1 LKKYKIKNVLQYL
14 IEHRNSIKVKIFK
27 YFTFFSLIIL
37 TALWLFQIV
46 NLRSFYRY
54 MTIKNIEKTADVI
67 EQNIVNDQISLL
79 IKRLAINNNLSI
91 RLVSMDDNSLNITID
106 NNAFSIFLSNLNY
119 FDLNNYFNL
128 TNKNNGTYT
137 LIIEESTFYDDEYD
151 SKAFTGSVP
160 DDQTGFDDHVV
171 FSKILYQGNAQFLFL
186 GYAQLAPVESTIN
199 ILKSQI
205 YIVSVIFIILI
216 VSFTT
221 FISKK
226 ITKPLIKINDTAKLL
241 AKGDYEVI
249 FDANGY
255 QEINELTNTMNYTVE
270 ELKKVDELRN
280 ELIANISHDLKTPLT
295 LISGYSEVM
304 RDIPSEITP
313 DNLQIIINETN
324 RLSQIVDD
332 ALALSKYH
340 TKTNIIQRNIYNL
353 TQDIV
358 NICDRYNKLYRD
370 QYDFVF
376 EYHDDVMINAD
387 QLKISQVIYNL
398 LNNALNYSVND
409 RKIIINQH
417 VIGKKV
423 RIDVINKGHKIKSD
437 DMPYVFD
444 RYYRSK
450 DHHIR
455 ALAGSGLGLAIVR
468 SIIEQHEGTC
478 FVESDDDQTKFS
490 FELDIAL

>member
-1 LKKYKIKNVLQYL
+1 
-14 IEHRNSIKVKIFK
+14 
-27 YFTFFSLIIL
+27 
-37 TALWLFQIV
+37 
-46 NLRSFYRY
+46 
-54 MTIKNIEKTADVI
+54 MTIKNIEKTASVV
-67 EQNIVNDQISLL
+67 EKNINNNQLSLL

-106 NNAFSIFLSNLNY
+106 NNSFSIFLSNLNH
-119 FDLNNYFNL
+119 FDLNNYFAL
-128 TNKNNGTYT
+128 TNKNDGTYT

-160 DDQTGFDDHVV
+160 DNKTGFDDHVV
-171 FSKILYQGNAQFLFL
+171 FSQILYNGKAQYLFL

-205 YIVSVIFIILI
+205 YIVSIIFIILTI
-216 VSFTT
+216 SFTT

-226 ITKPLIKINDTAKLL
+226 ITKPLIDINDTAKLL
-241 AKGDYEVI
+241 AQGDYEVV
-249 FDANGY
+249 FSADGY
-255 QEINELTNTMNYTVE
+255 QEINELSNTMNYTVE
-270 ELKKVDELRN
+270 QLKKVDELRN

-304 RDIPSEITP
+304 RDIPTEITP

-324 RLSQIVDD
+324 RLAQIVDD

-340 TKTNIIQRNIYNL
+340 TKTNIIQKNVYNL
-353 TQDIV
+353 TKDIE

-370 QYDFVF
+370 QYAILFQYQC
-376 EYHDDVMINAD
+376 EVMINAD

-398 LNNALNYSVND
+398 LNNALNYSIND
-409 RKIIINQH
+409 KEILVIQH
-417 VIGKKV
+417 VFGDKV
-423 RIDVINKGHKIKSD
+423 QIDVINKGHRIKDD

-450 DHHIR
+450 DHHVR
-455 ALAGSGLGLAIVR
+455 ALAGSGLGLAIVK
-468 SIIEQHEGTC
+468 SIIEQHNGKC
-478 FVESDDDQTKFS
+478 FVESDDEQTKFS
-490 FELDIAL
+490 FVLDISL

>member
-1 LKKYKIKNVLQYL
+1 
-14 IEHRNSIKVKIFK
+14 
-27 YFTFFSLIIL
+27 
-37 TALWLFQIV
+37 
-46 NLRSFYRY
+46 
-54 MTIKNIEKTADVI
+54 MTIKNIEKTANVV
-67 EQNIVNDQISLL
+67 EKNINNSQLPLL

-91 RLVSMDDNSLNITID
+91 RLISMDDNSLNVTID
-106 NNAFSIFLSNLNY
+106 NNSFSIFLSKLNHN
-119 FDLNNYFNL
+119 DLNNYFTL
-128 TNKNNGTYT
+128 TSKNNGTYT

-151 SKAFTGSVP
+151 SKAFVGSVP
-160 DDQTGFDDHVV
+160 DDKTGFDDHVV
-171 FSKILYQGNAQFLFL
+171 FSQILHNGEAQYLFL

-205 YIVSVIFIILI
+205 FIVSLIFIILT
-216 VSFTT
+216 VLFTT

-226 ITKPLIKINDTAKLL
+226 ITKPLIRINDTAKLL
-241 AKGDYEVI
+241 AKGDYEIV
-249 FDANGY
+249 FNADGY
-255 QEINELTNTMNYTVE
+255 QEINELSNTMNYTVE

-324 RLSQIVDD
+324 RLAQIVDD
-332 ALALSKYH
+332 ALVLSKYH
-340 TKTNIIQRNIYNL
+340 TKTNIIQKNIYNL
-353 TQDIV
+353 TKDIA

-376 EYHDDVMINAD
+376 EYQDAVMVNAD
-387 QLKISQVIYNL
+387 QIKISQVIYNL

-409 RKIIINQH
+409 KEISIIQH
-417 VIGKKV
+417 VFGNKV
-423 RIDVINKGHKIKSD
+423 QVDVINKGHKIKAD

-450 DHHIR
+450 DHHVR
-455 ALAGSGLGLAIVR
+455 ALAGSGLGLAIVK
-468 SIIEQHEGTC
+468 SIIEQHNGKC
-478 FVESDDDQTKFS
+478 SVESDDNQTKFS